1 MSLFQHWPQKKYQ
14 KNAKKVFDVFFLK
27 KLPRIKA
34 VCFWFILLANAFK
47 IIGPVQVILHMI
59 VVEEAG
65 LITCSVS
72 VTLKPP

>member
-1 MSLFQHWPQKKYQ
+1 MS
-14 KNAKKVFDVFFLK
+14 FFLK

-34 VCFWFILLANAFK
+34 VCFWVIFFANAFK
-47 IIGPVQVILHMI
+47 VIGPVQVILHMI